1 MAKGSHYCVPYR
13 RRHEGK
19 TDYRARRAL
28 VISGKPRLV
37 VRSTLKN
44 VTAQIIVAK
53 PHGDE
58 VLVSAHSKELGN
70 YEWKTPEGNIPSAY
84 LTGLLCG
91 LKAKAK
97 GLEQAILDIGLRS
110 PSKGARVFAVLKGV
124 LDAGIEVPHTE
135 EKLPDEERIEGK
147 HITQYA
153 ESMSSTPEKYQ
164 STFSQYI
171 KQNLPPENLT
181 KVLAEAKSAMM
192 AAFKNGG
199 KDK

>member
-58 VLVSAHSKELGN
+58 VLVSAHSKELGITSG
-70 YEWKTPEGNIPSAY
+70 K
-84 LTGLLCG
+84 L
-91 LKAKAK
+91 
-97 GLEQAILDIGLRS
+97 
-110 PSKGARVFAVLKGV
+110 LKG
-124 LDAGIEVPHTE
+124 
-135 EKLPDEERIEGK
+135 
-147 HITQYA
+147 
-153 ESMSSTPEKYQ
+153 
-164 STFSQYI
+164 TFHQ
-171 KQNLPPENLT
+171 LT
-181 KVLAEAKSAMM
+181 
-192 AAFKNGG
+192 
-199 KDK
+199 